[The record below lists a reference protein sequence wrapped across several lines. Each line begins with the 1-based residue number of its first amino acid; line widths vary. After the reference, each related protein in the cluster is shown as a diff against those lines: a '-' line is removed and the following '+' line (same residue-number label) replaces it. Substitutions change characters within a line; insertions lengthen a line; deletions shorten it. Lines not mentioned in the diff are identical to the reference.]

1 MTTTTHDIT
10 DFTRDVLERS
20 HTTPVLVDFWA
31 PWCGPCRTLGPVLER
46 LAGTAGNRWTLAK
59 INTEALPDVASAY
72 GVMSIPNVKLFKDGK
87 VVDEFVGA
95 LPEGD
100 IRRWLDLLLPAAP
113 SPELVAAQESALRG
127 DIEGAIAMLA
137 GVVAGDPANAT
148 ARLAM
153 ASLQLRTDPA
163 AVEATLAPLGEDS
176 ADRAEALRF
185 LANWL
190 VRAGD
195 LPAGAGRE
203 SFAAALAAVRAGDWD
218 AALAADVEALRTQR
232 GYAGGAARD
241 LGRAIFIHVGIL
253 DPVCER
259 HYRAFASAVNV

>member
-1 MTTTTHDIT
+1 MTTTTHEIT

-46 LAGTAGNRWTLAK
+46 LAGTAGARWALAK
-59 INTEALPDVASAY
+59 VNTEDLPDVASAY
-72 GVMSIPNVKLFKDGK
+72 GVMSIPNVKLFKDGE

-95 LPEGD
+95 LPEGE
-100 IRRWLDLLLPAAP
+100 IRRWLDLRLPVAP
-113 SPELVAAQESALRG
+113 APELVAARDRAARG
-127 DIEGAIAMLA
+127 DIDGAIAMLA
-137 GVVAGDPANAT
+137 SVVADDPANST
-148 ARLAM
+148 ARLAL

-163 AVEATLAPLGEDS
+163 AVETTLAPLGEES

-185 LANWL
+185 LAHWL
-190 VRAGD
+190 ARSDD

-203 SFAAALAAVRAGDWD
+203 SFAAALVAVRAGDWD
-218 AALAADVEALRTQR
+218 AALAADVETLRTQR
-232 GYAGGAARD
+232 AYAGGAARD

-253 DPVCER
+253 DPVCEK
-259 HYRAFASAVNV
+259 HYKAFASAVNV

>member
-31 PWCGPCRTLGPVLER
+31 PWCGPCRTLGPVLDR
-46 LAGTAGNRWTLAK
+46 LAGAAGDRWALAK
-59 INTEALPDVASAY
+59 VNTQEMPDVASAY
-72 GVMSIPNVKLFKDGK
+72 GVMSIPNVKLLKDGV

-113 SPELVAAQESALRG
+113 SPELAAARDCAARG
-127 DIEGAIAMLA
+127 DIYGAIAMIA
-137 GVVAGDPANAT
+137 RVVAEDPANTT
-148 ARLAM
+148 ARLAL
-153 ASLQLRTDPA
+153 ASLQLRIDPA
-163 AVEATLAPLGEDS
+163 AVEATLAPLGQES

-185 LANWL
+185 LAHWL
-190 VRAGD
+190 GRAGE

-218 AALAADVEALRTQR
+218 AALTADVEALRTQR